1 MPENLLPANSQQ
13 PANELRQAV
22 EAHRL
27 DLLARRLS
35 PATVTKYGVWL
46 GAFVVHLEGQGVG
59 TPQGIQAEHIRAY
72 LAGLANRGLS
82 AHTQHTAARCIRA
95 WCNFLAAEE
104 VITESPMRKVK
115 MPKLDNRI
123 MPAFSE
129 TDVKALLDACL
140 SGRDKALILFMLDTG
155 LRASEVLAVN
165 LGDVD
170 MGTGAVMVRLGKGGK
185 DRQVYIGAKTRQTL
199 QRYLRRRKDAKTLA
213 ASSPLWVS
221 LRGGRRLRRAGLRQV
236 LRRLAE
242 RSGVEHC
249 HPHTFRRTFA
259 LWSLRAGM
267 DIYSLQRLMGH
278 SDLTM
283 LRRYLALV
291 ESDLQNAHRKHGPV
305 DSNL

>member
-1 MPENLLPANSQQ
+1 MSDLL
-13 PANELRQAV
+13 LRPSFDAFL
-22 EAHRL
+22 L
-27 DLLARRLS
+27 DLQARRASAHTLQH
-35 PATVTKYGVWL
+35 YRFHL
-46 GAFVVHLEGQGVG
+46 GAFLAYLDGQGVRYLG
-59 TPQGIQAEHIRAY
+59 EVTPAHIRAH
-72 LAGLANRGLS
+72 LVALQDRELS
-82 AHTQHTAARCIRA
+82 PHTVHGRALTIRA
-95 WCNFLAAEE
+95 WFNFLVREGEIA
-104 VITESPMRKVK
+104 ESPMRRVK

-140 SGRDKALILFMLDTG
+140 NGRDKALVLFMLDTG
-155 LRASEVLAVN
+155 LRASELLAVN
-165 LGDVD
+165 VGDLD
-170 MGTGAVMVRLGKGGK
+170 MGTGAVMVRLGKGKK
-185 DRQVYIGAKTRQTL
+185 DRHVYLGAKTRQTL
-199 QRYLRRRKDAKTLA
+199 QRYLRRRKDAPTLA
-213 ASSPLWVS
+213 ASTPLWVS
-221 LRGGRRLRRAGLRQV
+221 FRDGRRLRVAGLRQV